1 MVSRYTQLLIVGFLL
16 QVGAG
21 SYSASAQALSD
32 LSRTYVTAFPD
43 NDQYQLTVFG
53 DSLAEGVASGLSVA
67 FETDRRV
74 NVRKNISYGASMYRS
89 RRLNWAAKTQ
99 KDFKNQ
105 TIDIAVIMMGLND
118 RTGLRRGRERISFG
132 SDSWKSIYGQRVDRL
147 MKSLKK
153 SKVAIYWVGL
163 PIMRRAKDNLRAQTL
178 NEVYREKAF
187 LNGIK
192 FVDTWNGFADQYG
205 RFNAF
210 GPDLTGKV
218 RRIRADD
225 GIHFT
230 LRGNRKLAHF
240 VEREIRRDLAIARSE
255 RNIPLAGD
263 EKEQERLL
271 RQAEALSKAKKLENS
286 RRNAKKK
293 TSFFSFGKSDTKKK
307 DEGGKNVTTI
317 NGIEIVRPTLSSAV
331 LSNINQRRGLN
342 FAQNNAIIAND
353 IDRELTALATISQNS
368 NIGLKNAKQ
377 RVPITQSPY
386 YKVLV
391 KGEALQAKKGRA
403 DDFSWEEAGNN
414 NNDPKLVKSQLD
426 NKAEKSGVSN

>member
-1 MVSRYTQLLIVGFLL
+1 MVSRIKNIQIVTFLL
-16 QVGAG
+16 VLGLGSSGAL
-21 SYSASAQALSD
+21 AQALSD

-53 DSLAEGVASGLSVA
+53 DSLAEGVASGLGVA
-67 FETDRRV
+67 FDTDRRV
-74 NVRKNISYGASMYRS
+74 NVRKEISYGASMYRS
-89 RRLNWAAKTQ
+89 RRFNWAANLQ
-99 KDFKNQ
+99 NNFKKQ
-105 TIDIAVIMMGLND
+105 TNDIAVIMMGLND
-118 RTGLRRGRERISFG
+118 RTGLRRGRERIRFG

-147 MKSLKK
+147 MKTIKK

-163 PIMRRAKDNLRAQTL
+163 PIMRRAKDNMRAQTL
-178 NEVYREKAF
+178 NEVFREKAF

-271 RQAEALSKAKKLENS
+271 RQAVALSNAKKVENS

-293 TSFFSFGKSDTKKK
+293 TNFFGFGKSDQKKK
-307 DEGGKNVTTI
+307 DKGDKNITTI
-317 NGIEIVRPTLSSAV
+317 NGIDIVRPTLSSTV

-391 KGEALQAKKGRA
+391 KGDALQAKKGRA
-403 DDFSWEEAGNN
+403 DDFSWDEAGAREK
-414 NNDPKLVKSQLD
+414 DPKLVKSQLD